1 MNKPKVHILQIQKK
15 LDDIMKPWRQ
25 LDDIMK
31 PLRQVEKYLH
41 RFRVV
46 SSPSDDPVEKQIHA
60 TFGPLQTELAC
71 LIRIEGKLDRI
82 IELLDEANH
91 HTKI

>member
-1 MNKPKVHILQIQKK
+1 
-15 LDDIMKPWRQ
+15 MKPWRQ

-46 SSPSDDPVEKQIHA
+46 SSPSDNSVEKQIHA
-60 TFGPLQTELAC
+60 TFGHLQTELAC

-82 IELLDEANH
+82 IELLEELITTLKH
-91 HTKI
+91 K